1 MSSDRNYVKFDFN
14 NIKLAHTWKQEIRD
28 VKDILVEYISKN
40 SYNIFK
46 NEEKKDTLNFYA
58 VTSKLTSLNQI
69 YILIIFV
76 SNESEFH
83 SKYIGVLKD
92 IYNVIKEKSNTKFD
106 SISMWYQLTTSKKK
120 PDENTEIV
128 FIDGSTDIC
137 ESIGDFKVY
146 ISPNS
151 FTQSNYNAMIQL
163 YDLIKNITSGKDG
176 LSSDTIHYYGRG
188 MTPML
193 LYIRN
198 NFKKMYGYSSCEIAY
213 NDGLKSLKENNVDN
227 IDNIEL
233 ICDREKEI
241 FFENINKNGLEST
254 IMISA
259 SRNGFRKIDKIP
271 RVKRFIY
278 IACNMESFLDEIK
291 GIPITYEVLGEI
303 DMFPGTA
310 YKEIIFDIKRI

>member
-14 NIKLAHTWKQEIRD
+14 NIKLAHTWKKEICI
-28 VKDILVEYISKN
+28 VKDILIEYINKN

-46 NEEKKDTLNFYA
+46 NEIVNDTLNFYA

-76 SNESEFH
+76 SNENNFH
-83 SKYIGVLKD
+83 LKYINVLKNL
-92 IYNVIKEKSNTKFD
+92 YTVLVEKTKFD
-106 SISMWYQLTTSKKK
+106 SISFWYQLTESKMK
-120 PDENTEIV
+120 PNESVPIIH
-128 FIDGSTDIC
+128 IDGFKDIC

-151 FTQSNYNAMIQL
+151 FTQSNYNGMIEL
-163 YDLIKNITSGKDG
+163 YELIKGITSNCG
-176 LSSDTIHYYGRG
+176 SRDTVHYYGRG

-213 NDGLKSLKENNVDN
+213 NDGLKSLKMNSV
-227 IDNIEL
+227 DNIEL
-233 ICDREKEI
+233 IYDKEKEK
-241 FFENINKNGLEST
+241 FFQNINTSEGGENNI

-259 SRNGFRKIDKIP
+259 SRNGFRKINKINKF
-271 RVKRFIY
+271 KRFIY
-278 IACNMESFLDEIK
+278 IACNIESFLDEIQGLSISYK
-291 GIPITYEVLGEI
+291 VLGEI
-303 DMFPGTA
+303 DMFPGTTF
-310 YKEIIFDIKRI
+310 KEIIFDIKRI

>member
-14 NIKLAHTWKQEIRD
+14 NIKLENTWKQEIRD
-28 VKDILVEYISKN
+28 VKNIICSYIETH
-40 SYNIFK
+40 SYIIFK
-46 NEEKKDTLNFYA
+46 DTIEDTLNFYA

-76 SNESEFH
+76 TLETNENFK
-83 SKYIGVLKD
+83 SKHLDKLKDLYIVLK
-92 IYNVIKEKSNTKFD
+92 ENTKFD
-106 SISMWYQLTTSKKK
+106 SISFYYQLTNSKKK

-128 FIDGSTDIC
+128 YINGSTDIS

-151 FTQSNYNAMIQL
+151 FTQSNYNGMIQL
-163 YDLIKNITSGKDG
+163 YDLVKKITSVEG
-176 LSSDTIHYYGRG
+176 LMTDTIHYYGRG

-198 NFKKMYGYSSCEIAY
+198 NFKKMYGYSSCEIAF
-213 NDGLKSLKENNVDN
+213 NDGLKSLKANN
-227 IDNIEL
+227 IYNIEL
-233 ICDREKEI
+233 IFDKEKEL
-241 FFENINKNGLEST
+241 FFENIERIGSDAT

>member
-1 MSSDRNYVKFDFN
+1 MN
-14 NIKLAHTWKQEIRD
+14 
-28 VKDILVEYISKN
+28 
-40 SYNIFK
+40 
-46 NEEKKDTLNFYA
+46 
-58 VTSKLTSLNQI
+58 
-69 YILIIFV
+69 
-76 SNESEFH
+76 FH
-83 SKYIGVLKD
+83 SKYIEVLKD
-92 IYNVIKEKSNTKFD
+92 LYTKLKDNTKFD
-106 SISMWYQLTTSKKK
+106 TISLWYQITESKMK
-120 PDENTEIV
+120 PCESIPIHYIN
-128 FIDGSTDIC
+128 GSIDIC
-137 ESIGDFKVY
+137 ESIGDFKVF

-163 YDLIKNITSGKDG
+163 YNLVKNITSIEDLKTD
-176 LSSDTIHYYGRG
+176 SIHYYGRG

-193 LYIRN
+193 LFIRD

-213 NDGLKSLKENNVDN
+213 NDGLKSLKENNVN
-227 IDNIEL
+227 NIEL

-241 FFENINKNGLEST
+241 FFENINLHGSDST

-271 RVKRFIY
+271 KVKRFIY

>member
-14 NIKLAHTWKQEIRD
+14 NIKLAYTWKPEICN
-28 VKDILVEYISKN
+28 VKDILLKYIEKN
-40 SYNIFK
+40 SYTIFK

-76 SNESEFH
+76 SKDVDFH
-83 SKYIGVLKD
+83 SKYIRVLKD
-92 IYNVIKEKSNTKFD
+92 LYNVLKDNTKFD
-106 SISMWYQLTTSKKK
+106 SISMWYQLTESKMK
-120 PDENTEIV
+120 PNESVPIQY
-128 FIDGSTDIC
+128 IDGSNDIC

-151 FTQSNYNAMIQL
+151 FTQSNYNGMIQL
-163 YDLIKNITSGKDG
+163 YELIKNITLTNKG
-176 LSSDTIHYYGRG
+176 DTIHYYGRG

-198 NFKKMYGYSSCEIAY
+198 NFKKMYGYSSCEIAF
-213 NDGLKSLKENNVDN
+213 NDGLKSLKENA

-233 ICDREKEI
+233 IYDKEKEK
-241 FFENINKNGLEST
+241 FFENIDTCLGGENNL

-259 SRNGFRKIDKIP
+259 SRNGFRKIHKINKF
-271 RVKRFIY
+271 KRFIY

-291 GIPITYEVLGEI
+291 GIPITYEILGEV
-303 DMFPGTA
+303 DMFPGTI
-310 YKEIIFDIKRI
+310 YKEIIFDIKKYI

>member
-1 MSSDRNYVKFDFN
+1 
-14 NIKLAHTWKQEIRD
+14 
-28 VKDILVEYISKN
+28 
-40 SYNIFK
+40 
-46 NEEKKDTLNFYA
+46 
-58 VTSKLTSLNQI
+58 
-69 YILIIFV
+69 
-76 SNESEFH
+76 
-83 SKYIGVLKD
+83 
-92 IYNVIKEKSNTKFD
+92 
-106 SISMWYQLTTSKKK
+106 
-120 PDENTEIV
+120 
-128 FIDGSTDIC
+128 
-137 ESIGDFKVY
+137 
-146 ISPNS
+146 
-151 FTQSNYNAMIQL
+151 MIQL

-176 LSSDTIHYYGRG
+176 LLCDTIHYYGRG

-291 GIPITYEVLGEI
+291 GIPITYDVLGEI

-310 YKEIIFDIKRI
+310 YKEIILDIKRV

>member
-14 NIKLAHTWKQEIRD
+14 NIKLADTWKPEICN
-28 VKDILVEYISKN
+28 VKDILLRYIEKN
-40 SYNIFK
+40 SYTIFK

-76 SNESEFH
+76 SNDVDFH
-83 SKYIGVLKD
+83 SKYIRVLKD
-92 IYNVIKEKSNTKFD
+92 LYNVLKENTNFN
-106 SISMWYQLTTSKKK
+106 SISLWYQLTESKMK
-120 PDENTEIV
+120 PNESIPIHYIN
-128 FIDGSTDIC
+128 GSNDIC

-151 FTQSNYNAMIQL
+151 FTQSNYNGMIQL
-163 YDLIKNITSGKDG
+163 YELIKKITSINK
-176 LSSDTIHYYGRG
+176 TECIHYYGRG

-193 LYIRN
+193 LYIRD

-213 NDGLKSLKENNVDN
+213 NDGLKSLKENLV
-227 IDNIEL
+227 DNIEL
-233 ICDREKEI
+233 ICDREKKI
-241 FFENINKNGLEST
+241 FFENIERCDLSDVT

-303 DMFPGTA
+303 DMFPGTK
-310 YKEIIFDIKRI
+310 YKEIIFEIRRK

>member
-14 NIKLAHTWKQEIRD
+14 NIRLEHTWKQEIRD
-28 VKDILVEYISKN
+28 VKNILCSYIESN
-40 SYNIFK
+40 SYIVFK
-46 NEEKKDTLNFYA
+46 DTIEDTLNFYA

-69 YILIIFV
+69 YILIIFITLET
-76 SNESEFH
+76 NENFKLKHFDEL
-83 SKYIGVLKD
+83 KNLYLVLK
-92 IYNVIKEKSNTKFD
+92 ENTKFD
-106 SISMWYQLTTSKKK
+106 SISFYYQLTNSKKK

-128 FIDGSTDIC
+128 FIDGSMDIS
-137 ESIGDFKVY
+137 ESIGDFKVF

-151 FTQSNYNAMIQL
+151 FTQSNYNGMIQL
-163 YDLIKNITSGKDG
+163 YDLVKKITSVLMTD
-176 LSSDTIHYYGRG
+176 SIHYYGRG

-213 NDGLKSLKENNVDN
+213 NDGLKSLKENA

-233 ICDREKEI
+233 IYDKEKEL
-241 FFENINKNGLEST
+241 FFENIERIGSDST

-259 SRNGFRKIDKIP
+259 SRNGFRKIDKITKF
-271 RVKRFIY
+271 KRFIY

-303 DMFPGTA
+303 DMFPGTI

>member
-14 NIKLAHTWKQEIRD
+14 NIKLENTWKKEICD
-28 VKDILVEYISKN
+28 VKNILIEFIDKN
-40 SYNIFK
+40 SFNIFK
-46 NEEKKDTLNFYA
+46 NKEKKDTLNFYS

-76 SNESEFH
+76 STEIDFH
-83 SKYIGVLKD
+83 SKYNLRLIEL
-92 IYNVIKEKSNTKFD
+92 YNELVNKTKFE
-106 SISMWYQLTTSKKK
+106 SISFWYQLTTSKMK
-120 PDENTEIV
+120 PNESVPINY
-128 FIDGSTDIC
+128 IDGSIDIC

-151 FTQSNYNAMIQL
+151 FTQSNYNGMIQL
-163 YDLIKNITSGKDG
+163 YELIKNITS
-176 LSSDTIHYYGRG
+176 SCESDDTLHYYGRG

-213 NDGLKSLKENNVDN
+213 NDGLKSLKENK
-227 IDNIEL
+227 IENIEL
-233 ICDREKEI
+233 IYDKEKEK
-241 FFENINKNGLEST
+241 FFKNIETGVGGENSI

-271 RVKRFIY
+271 KVKRFIY

-291 GIPITYEVLGEI
+291 GISITYEILGEI
-303 DMFPGTA
+303 DMFPGTI
-310 YKEIIFDIKRI
+310 YKEIIFDIKKV

>member
-14 NIKLAHTWKQEIRD
+14 NIKLAHTWKQEIID
-28 VKDILVEYISKN
+28 VKDILVDYINKN
-40 SYNIFK
+40 SYNVFK
-46 NEEKKDTLNFYA
+46 NEEKKDTLNFYS

-76 SNESEFH
+76 SNELDFH
-83 SKYIGVLKD
+83 SKYIDILKD
-92 IYNVIKEKSNTKFD
+92 LYNKLVENTKFN
-106 SISMWYQLTTSKKK
+106 SISFWYQLTASKMK
-120 PDENTEIV
+120 PTDSVPIIH
-128 FIDGSTDIC
+128 IDGFKDIC

-151 FTQSNYNAMIQL
+151 FTQSNYNGMIQL
-163 YDLIKNITSGKDG
+163 YDLIKGITSVSGCGDN
-176 LSSDTIHYYGRG
+176 IHYYGRG

-213 NDGLKSLKENNVDN
+213 NDGIKSLKENKVE
-227 IDNIEL
+227 NIEL
-233 ICDREKEI
+233 IYDKDKEN
-241 FFENINKNGLEST
+241 FFKNIEVDLEGENST

-259 SRNGFRKIDKIP
+259 SRNGFRKIDRIP
-271 RVKRFIY
+271 KVKRFIY
-278 IACNMESFLDEIK
+278 IACNIESFLDEIK

-303 DMFPGTA
+303 DMFPGTI
-310 YKEIIFDIKRI
+310 YKEIIFEIKRM

>member
-14 NIKLAHTWKQEIRD
+14 NIKLAHTWKQEIID
-28 VKDILVEYISKN
+28 VKDILVDYINKN
-40 SYNIFK
+40 SYNVFK
-46 NEEKKDTLNFYA
+46 NEEKKDILNFYS
-58 VTSKLTSLNQI
+58 VTSKLSSLNQI

-76 SNESEFH
+76 SNEIDFH
-83 SKYIGVLKD
+83 TKYINVLKD
-92 IYNVIKEKSNTKFD
+92 LYNKLVENTKFN
-106 SISMWYQLTTSKKK
+106 SISFWYQLTTSKMK
-120 PDENTEIV
+120 PNESVPINY
-128 FIDGSTDIC
+128 IDGSIDIC

-151 FTQSNYNAMIQL
+151 FTQSNYNGMIQL
-163 YDLIKNITSGKDG
+163 YDLIKGITSVSGCGDN
-176 LSSDTIHYYGRG
+176 IHYYGRG

-213 NDGLKSLKENNVDN
+213 NDGIKSLKENKVE
-227 IDNIEL
+227 NIEL
-233 ICDREKEI
+233 IYDKDKEN
-241 FFENINKNGLEST
+241 FFKNIEVGLEGENST

-271 RVKRFIY
+271 KVKRFIY
-278 IACNMESFLDEIK
+278 ITCNMESFLDEIK

-303 DMFPGTA
+303 DMFPGTI
-310 YKEIIFDIKRI
+310 YKEIIFEIKRI